1 MSKYMNVKGNPGLVK
16 DKVSGAILNINSN
29 EIAQARKRK
38 KAWREEKERSKNL
51 ESDVNSLKKDMSEI
65 KDLLKNI
72 LEVKNGNHND

>member
-1 MSKYMNVKGNPGLVK
+1 MNVKGNPGLVK